1 MIAAPVPHVFSH
13 NHVEHRQRNM
23 HKDNYYEDK
32 NINMESSFVET
43 EEEMNNKKKKLKEVN
58 EFGHQVLRKIYY
70 LIVTALSL
78 VSALAW
84 NSAFQNFFQHNKFL
98 KRRGPWIY
106 AIIISAITIGLIVG
120 FTKLIEKI
128 ENKKIQDIKKD
139 II

>member
-1 MIAAPVPHVFSH
+1 MIVAPVPHVFSH
-13 NHVEHRQRNM
+13 NHIAHGQHNM
-23 HKDNYYEDK
+23 HKDNYYENK
-32 NINMESSFVET
+32 NISMESSFVET

-98 KRRGPWIY
+98 KHRGPWIY
-106 AIIISAITIGLIVG
+106 ALIISAITIGLIIG
-120 FTKLIEKI
+120 FTKLIEKV
-128 ENKKIQDIKKD
+128 ENKKIKDIKNE